1 MYSLL
6 LIMKKKNVKGKWA
19 ANKNK
24 KEKKKSSGYSRL
36 CCKTMGT
43 KKEEQKA
50 WCSPQCLAIRSH

>member
-6 LIMKKKNVKGKWA
+6 PIMKKKMLKENGLQT
-19 ANKNK
+19 K
-24 KEKKKSSGYSRL
+24 KRKKKKSSGYSRL